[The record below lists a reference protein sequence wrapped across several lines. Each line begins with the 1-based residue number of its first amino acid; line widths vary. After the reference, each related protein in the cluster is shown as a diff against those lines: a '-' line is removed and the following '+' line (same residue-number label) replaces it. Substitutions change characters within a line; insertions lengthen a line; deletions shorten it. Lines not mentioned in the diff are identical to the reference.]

1 MGRPEPP
8 PARPQRRRI
17 TTAGAVF
24 TILLLALLC
33 YTRYSEKLLSVVPT
47 IMTQDTQPQFHA
59 SLTKPTL
66 LASLPPSALPKPHGG
81 PKSPRLI
88 IIGDVHGQL
97 SALDALLAKVGYSGA
112 RGDVVI
118 FTGDMVNKGPDSG
131 GVVDRAVEMGAYS
144 VRGNHEDRVLRAW
157 DEMQAKGSM
166 DTDSETETETDVAE
180 EAEGDVETEKKKH
193 KHKHKHHKGKKE
205 ARKTAK
211 SLTSAQRSWLAAR
224 PVILRVGAVSPYY
237 GDVVVVHGGLVP
249 GIPLEKQ
256 DPQVVMNIRTLITP
270 SSSTS
275 FSPESLVSDNDSLD
289 SSADSFSHSHL
300 KPSEGREGHPWS
312 KVWNALEKEKQKKN
326 SKKGGRH
333 GTPEPPTTVVYGHD
347 AKTGLSV
354 RRYAFGID
362 SNCARGGELTAL
374 VFEPTS
380 ASAAMSNPSDTNTN
394 INTNKDEDE
403 DDSELAAARH
413 GIKHRL
419 VSVSCRAQRIGGRHV

>member
-1 MGRPEPP
+1 
-8 PARPQRRRI
+8 
-17 TTAGAVF
+17 
-24 TILLLALLC
+24 
-33 YTRYSEKLLSVVPT
+33 
-47 IMTQDTQPQFHA
+47 MTQDVQSQSHT

-81 PKSPRLI
+81 PESPRLI

-97 SALDALLAKVGYSGA
+97 SALDALLAKVGYSRA

-166 DTDSETETETDVAE
+166 DTDTDSETETDVE
-180 EAEGDVETEKKKH
+180 EEREGDAETEGKRKK

-205 ARKTAK
+205 ARKTAR

-237 GDVVVVHGGLVP
+237 GDVAVVHGGLVP

-270 SSSTS
+270 SSSSSTS

-289 SSADSFSHSHL
+289 SSAGSFSHSHL

-326 SKKGGRH
+326 KDNNNKKGGRH

-380 ASAAMSNPSDTNTN
+380 AASAAISNSPG
-394 INTNKDEDE
+394 INTNHDDDQRVDEE
-403 DDSELAAARH
+403 DLELAAARH
-413 GIKHRL
+413 GIRHRL
-419 VSVSCRAQRIGGRHV
+419 VSVSCRAR